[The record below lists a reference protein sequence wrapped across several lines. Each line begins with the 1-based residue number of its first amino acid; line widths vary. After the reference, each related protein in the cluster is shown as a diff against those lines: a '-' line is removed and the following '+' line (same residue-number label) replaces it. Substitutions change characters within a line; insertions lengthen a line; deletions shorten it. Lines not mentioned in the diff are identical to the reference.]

1 MVEKWIK
8 SVTDL
13 DNMLYEDAKKE
24 FALNTKT
31 GFGMDGEETDKN
43 IDFEQV
49 RGKFESNSTVAEIK
63 EHIIKKTN
71 LGNELIERMKKVI

>member
-1 MVEKWIK
+1 
-8 SVTDL
+8 
-13 DNMLYEDAKKE
+13 
-24 FALNTKT
+24 
-31 GFGMDGEETDKN
+31 MDGEETDKN